1 MIKANEKI
9 MSVKEAAEFLGFTT
23 VHVRNLCESKQLAAS
38 RIGHKWL
45 ISRQFV
51 YDLIDKPTNQR
62 DEDAS

>member
-38 RIGHKWL
+38 EL
-45 ISRQFV
+45 
-51 YDLIDKPTNQR
+51 DTNGLSA
-62 DEDAS
+62 DNSSTT